1 MEIFELAVVISLVIA
16 GIAVMILCRT
26 LNQKDKSESDEIE
39 PELKDVDLPEPPE
52 QEKKEDLPAKDL
64 RRWLAGYQG
73 SHRRA
78 IISSVIRHK
87 KPVARYETVRGGW
100 SWAEVIT
107 VHQEYVLLRR
117 QGTEFIRSLA

>member
-52 QEKKEDLPAKDL
+52 QEEKEDLLAKDL
-64 RRWLAGYQG
+64 RRWPG

-117 QGTEFIRSLA
+117 QGTEFIRLLA